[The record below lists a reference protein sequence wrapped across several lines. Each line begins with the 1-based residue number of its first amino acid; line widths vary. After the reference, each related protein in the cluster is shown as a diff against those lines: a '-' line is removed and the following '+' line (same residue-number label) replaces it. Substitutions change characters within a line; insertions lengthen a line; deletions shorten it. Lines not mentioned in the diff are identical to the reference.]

1 MVRTSNGKELTEEQ
15 QQKIQ
20 NMKHV
25 ESIERNVEKIYTIK
39 GLSDWTVYYILV
51 DSWKNCDDVQD
62 YLDSIGI
69 SSYVNWG
76 TSAVV
81 VENYERITG
90 LANIIKYTVCSISI
104 LVLFVCC
111 HNIIKNEKENI
122 RMRKIGFI
130 FQEFYLN
137 PNMTVEE
144 NIEQPMYI
152 NDQYDKEMIKSR
164 TNELIETVGLSHR
177 KKHFPKELSG
187 GEQQRV
193 AIARALANKPDIIL
207 ADEPTGN
214 LDKENETKIF
224 EMLKI
229 LSQNNKCVIV
239 VSHSNKIEQYAD
251 IVLKIKEGNIE
262 INEIS

>member
-1 MVRTSNGKELTEEQ
+1 MSEIEIVNGEKEYI
-15 QQKIQ
+15 K
-20 NMKHV
+20 NK
-25 ESIERNVEKIYTIK
+25 EKIKVLENLNLKFEK
-39 GLSDWTVYYILV
+39 GKLYAIMGESGSGKTTFL
-51 DSWKNCDDVQD
+51 
-62 YLDSIGI
+62 
-69 SSYVNWG
+69 
-76 TSAVV
+76 
-81 VENYERITG
+81 
-90 LANIIKYTVCSISI
+90 NIIGTLDNFTSGKLLIEDKDISH
-104 LVLFVCC
+104 L
-111 HNIIKNEKENI
+111 KEDEKANI

-137 PNMTVEE
+137 TNMTVEE

-152 NDQYDKEMIKSR
+152 NNQYDKEMIKNR

-214 LDKENETKIF
+214 LDRENETKIF
-224 EMLKI
+224 EILKI

-251 IVLKIKEGNIE
+251 VLLKIKEGNIE
-262 INEIS
+262 INEVQ

>member
-1 MVRTSNGKELTEEQ
+1 MSEIEIVNGEKEYI
-15 QQKIQ
+15 K
-20 NMKHV
+20 NK
-25 ESIERNVEKIYTIK
+25 EKIRILENINLTFEK
-39 GLSDWTVYYILV
+39 GKLYAIMGESGSGKTTFL
-51 DSWKNCDDVQD
+51 
-62 YLDSIGI
+62 
-69 SSYVNWG
+69 
-76 TSAVV
+76 
-81 VENYERITG
+81 
-90 LANIIKYTVCSISI
+90 NIIGTLDDFTSGKLLIEGKDMSN
-104 LVLFVCC
+104 L
-111 HNIIKNEKENI
+111 KEDEKANI

-144 NIEQPMYI
+144 NIEQPVYI
-152 NDQYDKEMIKSR
+152 NDQYDKEKIKNR

-214 LDKENETKIF
+214 LDRENETKIF

>member
-1 MVRTSNGKELTEEQ
+1 MSEIEIVNGEKEYI
-15 QQKIQ
+15 K
-20 NMKHV
+20 N
-25 ESIERNVEKIYTIK
+25 REKIKVLENLNLKFEK
-39 GLSDWTVYYILV
+39 GKLYAIMGESGSGKTTFL
-51 DSWKNCDDVQD
+51 
-62 YLDSIGI
+62 
-69 SSYVNWG
+69 
-76 TSAVV
+76 
-81 VENYERITG
+81 
-90 LANIIKYTVCSISI
+90 NIIGTLDDFTSGKLLIEGKDISN
-104 LVLFVCC
+104 L
-111 HNIIKNEKENI
+111 KEDEKANI

>member
-1 MVRTSNGKELTEEQ
+1 MSEIEIVNGEKAYI
-15 QQKIQ
+15 K
-20 NMKHV
+20 NK
-25 ESIERNVEKIYTIK
+25 EKIKVLENLNLKFEK
-39 GLSDWTVYYILV
+39 GKLYAIMGESGSGKTTFL
-51 DSWKNCDDVQD
+51 
-62 YLDSIGI
+62 
-69 SSYVNWG
+69 
-76 TSAVV
+76 
-81 VENYERITG
+81 
-90 LANIIKYTVCSISI
+90 NIIGTLDNFTSGKLLIEDKDISH
-104 LVLFVCC
+104 L
-111 HNIIKNEKENI
+111 KEDEKANI

-177 KKHFPKELSG
+177 KKHFPRELSG

-214 LDKENETKIF
+214 LDRENETKTF

-239 VSHSNKIEQYAD
+239 VSHSSKIEQYAD
-251 IVLKIKEGNIE
+251 VLLKIKEGNIE

>member
-1 MVRTSNGKELTEEQ
+1 
-15 QQKIQ
+15 
-20 NMKHV
+20 
-25 ESIERNVEKIYTIK
+25 
-39 GLSDWTVYYILV
+39 
-51 DSWKNCDDVQD
+51 
-62 YLDSIGI
+62 
-69 SSYVNWG
+69 
-76 TSAVV
+76 
-81 VENYERITG
+81 
-90 LANIIKYTVCSISI
+90 
-104 LVLFVCC
+104 
-111 HNIIKNEKENI
+111 
-122 RMRKIGFI
+122 MRKIGFI

-152 NDQYDKEMIKSR
+152 NNQYDKQMIKSR
-164 TNELIETVGLSHR
+164 VNELIETVGLSHR
-177 KKHFPKELSG
+177 KKHFPRELSG

-239 VSHSNKIEQYAD
+239 VSHSSKIEQYAD
-251 IVLKIKEGNIE
+251 VVLKIKEGNIKVD
-262 INEIS
+262 EIS

>member
-1 MVRTSNGKELTEEQ
+1 MSEIEIVNGEKEYI
-15 QQKIQ
+15 K
-20 NMKHV
+20 N
-25 ESIERNVEKIYTIK
+25 REKIKVLENLNLKFEK
-39 GLSDWTVYYILV
+39 GKLYAIMGESGSGKTTFL
-51 DSWKNCDDVQD
+51 
-62 YLDSIGI
+62 
-69 SSYVNWG
+69 
-76 TSAVV
+76 
-81 VENYERITG
+81 
-90 LANIIKYTVCSISI
+90 NIIGTLDDFTSGKLLIEGKDISH
-104 LVLFVCC
+104 L
-111 HNIIKNEKENI
+111 KEDEKANI

-187 GEQQRV
+187 GVQQRV

>member
-1 MVRTSNGKELTEEQ
+1 MSEIEIVNGEKEYI
-15 QQKIQ
+15 K
-20 NMKHV
+20 NK
-25 ESIERNVEKIYTIK
+25 EKIKILKNLNLKFEK
-39 GLSDWTVYYILV
+39 GKLYAIMGESGSGKTTFL
-51 DSWKNCDDVQD
+51 
-62 YLDSIGI
+62 
-69 SSYVNWG
+69 
-76 TSAVV
+76 
-81 VENYERITG
+81 
-90 LANIIKYTVCSISI
+90 NIIGTLDDFKSGKLLIEGKDISN
-104 LVLFVCC
+104 L
-111 HNIIKNEKENI
+111 KEDEKANI

-152 NDQYDKEMIKSR
+152 NNQYDKEMIKNR

-177 KKHFPKELSG
+177 KKHFPRELSG

-239 VSHSNKIEQYAD
+239 VSHSSKIEQYAD
-251 IVLKIKEGNIE
+251 VVLKIKEGNIE

>member
-1 MVRTSNGKELTEEQ
+1 MSEIEIVNGEKEYI
-15 QQKIQ
+15 K
-20 NMKHV
+20 NK
-25 ESIERNVEKIYTIK
+25 EKIKVLENLNLKFEK
-39 GLSDWTVYYILV
+39 GKLYAIMGESGSGKTTFL
-51 DSWKNCDDVQD
+51 
-62 YLDSIGI
+62 
-69 SSYVNWG
+69 
-76 TSAVV
+76 
-81 VENYERITG
+81 
-90 LANIIKYTVCSISI
+90 NIIGTLDNFTSGKLLIEDKDISH
-104 LVLFVCC
+104 L
-111 HNIIKNEKENI
+111 KEDEKANI

-144 NIEQPMYI
+144 NIEQPMFV
-152 NDQYDKEMIKSR
+152 NDQYNKEMIKNR

-177 KKHFPKELSG
+177 KKHFPRELSG

-214 LDKENETKIF
+214 LDRENETKIF

-239 VSHSNKIEQYAD
+239 VSHSSKIEQYAD
-251 IVLKIKEGNIE
+251 VVLKIKEGNIE

>member
-1 MVRTSNGKELTEEQ
+1 MTFEKGKLYA
-15 QQKIQ
+15 I
-20 NMKHV
+20 MG
-25 ESIERNVEKIYTIK
+25 ESGSGKTTF
-39 GLSDWTVYYILV
+39 L
-51 DSWKNCDDVQD
+51 
-62 YLDSIGI
+62 
-69 SSYVNWG
+69 
-76 TSAVV
+76 
-81 VENYERITG
+81 
-90 LANIIKYTVCSISI
+90 NIIGTLDDFTSGKLLIEGKDISN
-104 LVLFVCC
+104 L
-111 HNIIKNEKENI
+111 KEDEKANI

-152 NDQYDKEMIKSR
+152 NDQYDKEKIKNR

-214 LDKENETKIF
+214 LDRENETKIF

-262 INEIS
+262 INEVQ

>member
-1 MVRTSNGKELTEEQ
+1 MSEIEIVNGEKEYI
-15 QQKIQ
+15 K
-20 NMKHV
+20 NK
-25 ESIERNVEKIYTIK
+25 EKIKILKNLNLKFEK
-39 GLSDWTVYYILV
+39 GKLYAIMGESGSGKTTFL
-51 DSWKNCDDVQD
+51 
-62 YLDSIGI
+62 
-69 SSYVNWG
+69 
-76 TSAVV
+76 
-81 VENYERITG
+81 
-90 LANIIKYTVCSISI
+90 NIIGTLDDFKSGKLLIEGKDISN
-104 LVLFVCC
+104 L
-111 HNIIKNEKENI
+111 KEDEKANI

-152 NDQYDKEMIKSR
+152 NNQYDKEMIKNR
-164 TNELIETVGLSHR
+164 TNELIETVGQKKK
-177 KKHFPKELSG
+177 KKHFPRELSG

-239 VSHSNKIEQYAD
+239 VSHSSKIEQYAD
-251 IVLKIKEGNIE
+251 VVLKIKEGNIE

>member
-1 MVRTSNGKELTEEQ
+1 MSEIEIVNGEKEYI
-15 QQKIQ
+15 K
-20 NMKHV
+20 N
-25 ESIERNVEKIYTIK
+25 REKIKVLENLNLKFEK
-39 GLSDWTVYYILV
+39 GKLYAIMGESGSGKTTFL
-51 DSWKNCDDVQD
+51 
-62 YLDSIGI
+62 
-69 SSYVNWG
+69 
-76 TSAVV
+76 
-81 VENYERITG
+81 
-90 LANIIKYTVCSISI
+90 NIIGTLDDFTSGKLLIEGKDISR
-104 LVLFVCC
+104 L
-111 HNIIKNEKENI
+111 KEDEKANI

-152 NDQYDKEMIKSR
+152 NEQYDKEMIKNR

-177 KKHFPKELSG
+177 KKHFPRELSG

>member
-1 MVRTSNGKELTEEQ
+1 MSEIEIVNGEKEYI
-15 QQKIQ
+15 K
-20 NMKHV
+20 NK
-25 ESIERNVEKIYTIK
+25 EKIKVLENLNLKFEK
-39 GLSDWTVYYILV
+39 GKLYAIMGESGSGKTTFL
-51 DSWKNCDDVQD
+51 
-62 YLDSIGI
+62 
-69 SSYVNWG
+69 
-76 TSAVV
+76 
-81 VENYERITG
+81 
-90 LANIIKYTVCSISI
+90 NIIGTLDNFTSGKLLIEDKDISN
-104 LVLFVCC
+104 L
-111 HNIIKNEKENI
+111 KEDEKANI

-144 NIEQPMYI
+144 NIEQPMFV
-152 NDQYDKEMIKSR
+152 NDQYNKEMIKNR

-177 KKHFPKELSG
+177 KKHFPRELSG

-214 LDKENETKIF
+214 LDRENETKIF

-239 VSHSNKIEQYAD
+239 VSHSSKIEQYAD
-251 IVLKIKEGNIE
+251 VVLKIKEGNIE

>member
-1 MVRTSNGKELTEEQ
+1 MSEIEIVNGEKEYI
-15 QQKIQ
+15 K
-20 NMKHV
+20 NK
-25 ESIERNVEKIYTIK
+25 EKIRILENINLTFEK
-39 GLSDWTVYYILV
+39 GKLYAIMGESGSGKTTFL
-51 DSWKNCDDVQD
+51 
-62 YLDSIGI
+62 
-69 SSYVNWG
+69 
-76 TSAVV
+76 
-81 VENYERITG
+81 
-90 LANIIKYTVCSISI
+90 NIIGTLDDFTSGKLLIEGKDMSN
-104 LVLFVCC
+104 L
-111 HNIIKNEKENI
+111 KEDEKANI

-152 NDQYDKEMIKSR
+152 NDQYDKEKIKNR

-214 LDKENETKIF
+214 LDRENETKIF

>member
-1 MVRTSNGKELTEEQ
+1 
-15 QQKIQ
+15 
-20 NMKHV
+20 
-25 ESIERNVEKIYTIK
+25 
-39 GLSDWTVYYILV
+39 
-51 DSWKNCDDVQD
+51 
-62 YLDSIGI
+62 
-69 SSYVNWG
+69 
-76 TSAVV
+76 
-81 VENYERITG
+81 
-90 LANIIKYTVCSISI
+90 
-104 LVLFVCC
+104 
-111 HNIIKNEKENI
+111 
-122 RMRKIGFI
+122 MRKIGFI

-152 NDQYDKEMIKSR
+152 NNQYDKQMIKSR
-164 TNELIETVGLSHR
+164 VNELIETVGLSHR
-177 KKHFPKELSG
+177 KKHFPRELSG

-239 VSHSNKIEQYAD
+239 VSHSSKIEQYAD
-251 IVLKIKEGNIE
+251 VVFKIKEGNIRVD
-262 INEIS
+262 EIS